1 MSVAPKA
8 STPSWPTPPECGW
21 TADDLDRLP
30 NLPPHTELIDGS
42 LVFVSPRTI
51 FHERA
56 VDFFKWQLQSLAP
69 ADLEVFREFT
79 IDLDRQNR
87 PEPDVV
93 VVREEVVE
101 DPGQTRFP
109 ADAVVLA
116 IQVVSE
122 DSVSRDRETKPLKYA
137 RAGTS
142 PLLAGRVRA
151 GACRGARLRA
161 GAHHGHLHQ
170 HRDLPRAAEGRR
182 SVPRGPGSHPDQGP
196 AGQGPVGPAHD
207 GCPALPDGRAGQPW
221 SWGPRQRTNTPACP
235 ARSRKYCGAT
245 PSTSVT
251 ATPAVIAVMVSGDGT
266 ATVGPSGRGSL
277 KNISTITRM

>member
-1 MSVAPKA
+1 MGALMSVAPKA
-8 STPSWPTPPECGW
+8 STPSWPTPPEGGW

-42 LVFVSPRTI
+42 LVFVSPQTI

-56 VDFFKWQLQSLAP
+56 IDFFKWQLQSLAP

-116 IQVVSE
+116 IEVVSE

-137 RAGTS
+137 RAGI
-142 PLLAGRVRA
+142 PHYWRVECEQ
-151 GACRGARLRA
+151 G
-161 GAHHGHLHQ
+161 
-170 HRDLPRAAEGRR
+170 RAAVHVFELEPTTGTYTSTGIFRERLKVDVPFPADLDLTRIKVRR
-182 SVPRGPGSHPDQGP
+182 DKVQ
-196 AGQGPVGPAHD
+196 
-207 GCPALPDGRAGQPW
+207 
-221 SWGPRQRTNTPACP
+221 
-235 ARSRKYCGAT
+235 
-245 PSTSVT
+245 
-251 ATPAVIAVMVSGDGT
+251 
-266 ATVGPSGRGSL
+266 
-277 KNISTITRM
+277 